1 LIGNSRAWLGGWGW
15 GRFPLTDRRMPVNHT
30 PDMERT
36 SLFFPKQQMDRLKKL
51 AKKTDT
57 KVAEL
62 IRRAVEE
69 FLKREGQ

>member
-1 LIGNSRAWLGGWGW
+1 
-15 GRFPLTDRRMPVNHT
+15 
-30 PDMERT
+30 MERT